1 METVKRSASLL
12 VPLLFVSLVLP
23 AFSISLV
30 SAAEDSP
37 ELWSKTYGGDG
48 KDVSTSLVE
57 TSDGGYALAGFT
69 YSSGNG
75 DSDALLIKTDEYGNM
90 EWNKTFGGPDN
101 YDAAS
106 LIQTSDGGFAFIGT
120 NSSYYEGYVPVGTV
134 PEGFWSSVWL
144 VKIDEF
150 GNVEWNRTFDTE
162 TGSYHGSSL
171 VQTSDGGYALAGHS
185 VSFQE
190 EDSDLLLIKTD
201 SYGNMQWNKSYGS
214 SAGESD
220 PQGFIQTLDGGFAL
234 ASKRFPSGSSYVDA
248 WLIKTDESGNLEWN
262 SIFGGAGMDY
272 PTSLVQL
279 TNGKF
284 VLSGCT
290 DSYGNGGYDFWL
302 IETDN
307 SGNLEWNRTY
317 GTTDMDTTPALVQTL
332 DNGFALAGY
341 SWTDPFADLLLV
353 KTDNQGYM
361 QWNQTYSGGAVLGLP
376 SLVQTTDG
384 GFAFSGAKGHFESG
398 DWDFWLVKTDEMGIP
413 EFSSWSILVVGLSI
427 VLVLSIIFRQK
438 IKKGRKT

>member
-1 METVKRSASLL
+1 VKRSASLL
-12 VPLLFVSLVLP
+12 VPLLILSLVLP

-48 KDVSTSLVE
+48 KDASTSLVE

-69 YSSGNG
+69 YPSGNG
-75 DSDALLIKTDEYGNM
+75 DSDALLIKTDQNGNM

-106 LIQTSDGGFAFIGT
+106 LIQTSDGGFAFVGT
-120 NSSYYEGYVPVGTV
+120 NSSYYEGYVPIGTI

-144 VKIDEF
+144 VKVDEY

-162 TGSYHGSSL
+162 TGFYHGSSL
-171 VQTSDGGYALAGHS
+171 VQTSDGGYALAGNS

-201 SYGNMQWNKSYGS
+201 SYGNMQWNKSYGE

-234 ASKRFPSGSSYVDA
+234 ACKRFPFGSVYVDS
-248 WLIKTDESGNLEWN
+248 WFIKTDESGNLEWN
-262 SIFGGAGMDY
+262 EIFGGAGMDY

-279 TNGKF
+279 LDGSF
-284 VLSGCT
+284 VFAGCT
-290 DSYGNGGYDFWL
+290 DSYGYGGYDFWL
-302 IETDN
+302 IKIDN
-307 SGNLEWNRTY
+307 YGNMEWNYTY
-317 GTTDMDTTPALVQTL
+317 GTQNMDTNPSLVKTL
-332 DNGFALAGY
+332 DGGFALAGY
-341 SWTDPFADLLLV
+341 TWTDPFADLLLV
-353 KTDNQGYM
+353 KTDINGNM
-361 QWNQTYSGGAVLGLP
+361 LWNQTYSGGAVLGLP
-376 SLVQTTDG
+376 SLVLTIDG
-384 GFAFSGAKGHFESG
+384 GFAFSGAKGDFESG

-413 EFSSWSILVVGLSI
+413 EFPSWTPILAMLVVVI
-427 VLVLSIIFRQK
+427 VVAVVYRRRLVKNQGVREE
-438 IKKGRKT
+438 